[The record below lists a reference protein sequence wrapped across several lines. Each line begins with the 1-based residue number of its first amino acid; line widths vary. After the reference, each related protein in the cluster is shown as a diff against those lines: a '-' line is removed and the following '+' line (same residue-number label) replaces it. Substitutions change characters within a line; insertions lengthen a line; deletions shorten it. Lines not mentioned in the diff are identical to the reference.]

1 MYTCLSRFWDRPI
14 GRHRRRQILGIIQS
28 RMASLGWSSRSS
40 AERTSF
46 PSIVTTTSCPHCSSL
61 LFRESREGGFGCEN
75 AHRRST
81 GFGRVSPPIGPAP
94 VLQEYGKGNDD
105 AVADNKQYWGHGER
119 PEPIGGGDAEKEVA
133 QPDDGN
139 SRCEDEPVLPLE
151 GVSPGDVLIHRSVL
165 FLDSGSLALAPSQI
179 EQPGSPH
186 FSAAQI
192 LDLGDAG

>member
-1 MYTCLSRFWDRPI
+1 MVVPLE
-14 GRHRRRQILGIIQS
+14 HRARL
-28 RMASLGWSSRSS
+28 
-40 AERTSF
+40 F
-46 PSIVTTTSCPHCSSL
+46 PVDSDDYLRSL
-61 LFRESREGGFGCEN
+61 LLQPSLQGEPRGRIVFGYEN

-94 VLQEYGKGNDD
+94 VLQEYGRGNDD

-151 GVSPGDVLIHRSVL
+151 GVSPRDVLVHRSVL

-192 LDLGDAG
+192 FDLGDAG